1 MKNLQTYEE
10 FLNEGQYFIFDE
22 IGSDIT
28 NLQDKIGELLKKD
41 ISAPKWIVALKGIQS
56 ACKKVEDMIAKA
68 DEKLGV
74 IPYNESS
81 INEAMS
87 LTDYYRNSDKEV
99 KGIAKE
105 IDGIIDMAGLNINK
119 KNELLDLITDL
130 TDAYLADM
138 RNESVVNEGVWAVM
152 MKGVKTGDNGPWS
165 IVALEYAKVVGQS
178 NDIKIKDL
186 IPAKYEDMKRKYP
199 KAKFHIE
206 DGGGRVVWTSK

>member
-10 FLNEGQYFIFDE
+10 FLNEGHYFIFDE

-28 NLQDKIGELLKKD
+28 NLQDKIDELLKKD

-56 ACKKVEDMIAKA
+56 ACKRVEDMIAKA
-68 DEKLGV
+68 DQKLGV

-81 INEAMS
+81 I
-87 LTDYYRNSDKEV
+87 
-99 KGIAKE
+99 
-105 IDGIIDMAGLNINK
+105 
-119 KNELLDLITDL
+119 
-130 TDAYLADM
+130 
-138 RNESVVNEGVWAVM
+138 NEGVWAVM

-206 DGGGRVVWTSK
+206 DGGGRTVWTSK